1 MEDLNFDL
9 FDTFFNDKELKQEF
23 KCCDDPNYNYDSGVQ
38 CCTNCGSINN
48 NIENYCFNPYNDHTT
63 LIIKYP
69 YKRVV
74 YFKQKLD
81 LITGNTMYKLNP
93 KVVFFIE
100 SNKNKRIKSIYKLKK
115 AMKRAGLNKY
125 YKYVYSIYQ
134 AIMYDKLIDIKRKD
148 YEKYVKQF
156 KKIEEMFI
164 QKKVRHNLY
173 SYNVIIYFLL
183 RLNNNDGYKHLI
195 LPLNKVKL
203 KKKIKTLITL
213 CEDHSA

>member
-1 MEDLNFDL
+1 MEDLNFNL

-23 KCCDDPNYNYDSGVQ
+23 KCCTDPYYNYDNGVQ
-38 CCTNCGSINN
+38 CCTNCGSINSN
-48 NIENYCFNPYNDHTT
+48 VENYCFNPYNDHTT

-81 LITGNTMYKLNP
+81 LITANTKYKLAP
-93 KVVFFIE
+93 KLVYFIE
-100 SNKNKRIKSIYKLKK
+100 CNKNKKIKSIYKLRK
-115 AMKRAGLNKY
+115 AMKHSGLNKY
-125 YKYVYSIYQ
+125 YKYIYSIYE

-148 YEKYVKQF
+148 YDKYVAQF
-156 KKIEEMFI
+156 KKIEDIFT
-164 QKKVRHNLY
+164 KKSVRHNLY

-183 RLNNNDGYKHLI
+183 RLNNNDGYKHLH

-203 KKKIKTLITL
+203 KKKIRSLISL
-213 CEDHSA
+213 CENHSA